1 MAEQTDALQEA
12 VSQLCQ
18 KDPHIQG
25 AAVITTDGFVL
36 ASDMPEQA
44 DSDGLAA
51 NAAHVLDLAAD
62 AVGGLERGELS
73 EFYARGENGY
83 ALLTSAG
90 EGAYLLTLCDP
101 DAKLGLVLLAARSAC
116 KAVAAEI

>member
-1 MAEQTDALQEA
+1 MEERTDALHEA
-12 VSQLCQ
+12 VSQLRQ
-18 KDPHIQG
+18 KNPHIQG
-25 AAVITTDGFVL
+25 AAVITADGFVL
-36 ASDMPEQA
+36 AADMPEHS

-51 NAAHVLDLAAD
+51 NAAHVLDLAVD

-83 ALLTSAG
+83 ALLMSAG

-116 KAVAAEI
+116 KTVAAGI